1 MCHMP
6 TWTIIDGVNEM
17 YSIYSIGD
25 KYMENKGEK
34 LCILWN
40 YEGSPWGKHWS
51 RGNWQLPPPLL
62 SIWNYENIQGLLV
75 KNIRCVCFP

>member
-1 MCHMP
+1 MP

-34 LCILWN
+34 LCIL
-40 YEGSPWGKHWS
+40 
-51 RGNWQLPPPLL
+51 
-62 SIWNYENIQGLLV
+62 
-75 KNIRCVCFP
+75 